1 MAFLWP
7 SPAGVRVPMTMGL
20 AALLAARILS
30 RNADASFWANVHV
43 ALLRKIKVYTWRT
56 TTTGR
61 TRYGSMNNRVVSNP
75 RVGTRQTDK
84 CAS

>member
-20 AALLAARILS
+20 AALLAARILP
-30 RNADASFWANVHV
+30 RNADPAFLSR
-43 ALLRKIKVYTWRT
+43 LQRKPATRNGPRTWEERVT
-56 TTTGR
+56 AHM
-61 TRYGSMNNRVVSNP
+61 SNRVASNP

-84 CAS
+84 CAA